1 MNMPNLFFEN
11 FYKWK
16 TEMEREK
23 GMRQKDELKKQK
35 DLQTKIKGQQYLN
48 TARQRIKSSSNRK

>member
-1 MNMPNLFFEN
+1 
-11 FYKWK
+11 
-16 TEMEREK
+16 MEREK